1 MFYLQVE
8 KWEPFIA
15 IFLITFF
22 LIWESFSPFFKP
34 PKKRMEHGVKNIF
47 IAIINSVF
55 IVFLFSSLTVI
66 TANYTEQN
74 NFGFVHLFHLNE
86 LYYSIL
92 AFIIM
97 DLWNYTWH
105 RINHRIPF
113 LWRFHRMHHSDPN
126 MDVTTSIRFH
136 FGEIIISST
145 FRLLIILLVG
155 IPIWVMVFY
164 DTTLLI
170 CTIFHHSNI
179 QLPDKVDRF
188 IRALIVSPNMHKVHH
203 SRIKIETD
211 SNYSSFLTIWDRIFG
226 SFRLKDDYSEIN
238 FGLDNYDEEDKQS
251 LIGLIKTP
259 LIK

>member
-22 LIWESFSPFFKP
+22 LIWESFFPFFKTQ
-34 PKKRMEHGVKNIF
+34 KKRIEHGVKNIF
-47 IAIINSVF
+47 LALINAFV
-55 IVFLFSSLTVI
+55 IGILFSGLTIIV
-66 TANYTEQN
+66 ANYTEQN
-74 NFGFVHLFHLNE
+74 NFGFVHLFGLSG
-86 LYYSIL
+86 LQYSIL

-97 DLWNYTWH
+97 DMWNYTWH
-105 RINHRIPF
+105 RINHLVPF
-113 LWRFHRMHHSDPN
+113 LWRFHKMHHSDPN
-126 MDVTTSIRFH
+126 MDATTSIRFH
-136 FGEIIISST
+136 FGEIIISSAI
-145 FRLLIILLVG
+145 RLLVILLVG

-179 QLPDKVDRF
+179 QLPNKVDKI
-188 IRALIVSPNMHKVHH
+188 IRAVIVSPNMHKVHH

-226 SFRLKDDYSEIN
+226 SFRLKEDYSEII
-238 FGLDNYDEEDKQS
+238 FGLDNYDSEEKQS
-251 LIGLIKTP
+251 LIGLMKTP
-259 LIK
+259 LMK